1 MTIFKN
7 YANKVLLFVFLISLF
22 NYIDRQ
28 VLFAVFPLIKEE
40 LALSDVRLGM
50 LGSAF
55 MIVYMCVAPFTGYIG
70 DRIKRPGIIGV
81 SAIIWSIATLA
92 GGLSGNYGQL
102 LAARSIV
109 GIGEAGYGTVSPS
122 YLAEWFPK
130 DRRAR
135 ILAIY
140 ALAIPV
146 GSAIGYI
153 LGGWLGGRFGWRE
166 AFYIVAVPGI
176 LLGIYF
182 LFFRET
188 PEREAEYKRAS
199 LPEYLS
205 LLKNRTFLLICLAES
220 VATFSVGGLAAWM
233 PSFFE
238 RTFGLSVAKAGLYF
252 GALTV
257 LGGITG
263 TLAGGWF
270 ADRLRKH
277 TCRAYFITGFFS
289 LVLAA
294 PFGIAAVFAS
304 SLVWSLAMIFL
315 AEFFVFAYSGPYHA
329 AIVEAVP
336 LEVRS
341 MAFAVEIFIIHA
353 LGDAISPVVLGKISD
368 MTSSLGIA
376 IVVSMVYLLAG
387 GAVSLLAGRTWE
399 KQLNSKAG
407 CGSQKQDIQAGA

>member
-81 SAIIWSIATLA
+81 SAIVWSIATLA

-153 LGGWLGGRFGWRE
+153 LGGWLGGHFGWRE

-188 PEREAEYKRAS
+188 PEREAEDKRAS

>member
-1 MTIFKN
+1 
-7 YANKVLLFVFLISLF
+7 
-22 NYIDRQ
+22 
-28 VLFAVFPLIKEE
+28 
-40 LALSDVRLGM
+40 M

-55 MIVYMCVAPFTGYIG
+55 MIVYMCVAPFIGYIG
-70 DRIKRPGIIGV
+70 DRVKRPGIIGI
-81 SAIIWSIATLA
+81 SAIVWSIATLF

-182 LFFRET
+182 LFFKET
-188 PEREAEYKRAS
+188 PERAAEEKLAS
-199 LPEYLS
+199 LPEYLA
-205 LLKNRTFLLICLAES
+205 LLKNKTFLLICLAES

-238 RTFGLSVAKAGLYF
+238 RSFGLSVAKAGLYF

-257 LGGITG
+257 LGGIAG

-270 ADRLRKH
+270 ADKLKKR
-277 TCRAYFITGFFS
+277 TCKAYFITGFFS

-294 PFGIAAVFAS
+294 PFGIAAVFVP
-304 SLVWSLAMIFL
+304 SLWWSLTMIFL

-353 LGDAISPVVLGKISD
+353 LGDAVSPVALGKISD
-368 MTSSLGIA
+368 MTGSLGTA
-376 IVVSMVYLLAG
+376 LVVSMVYLLAG
-387 GAVSLLAGRTWE
+387 GAISLWAGRIWE
-399 KQLNSKAG
+399 KQLNSAK
-407 CGSQKQDIQAGA
+407 